1 MFDRW
6 RDDRDLQK
14 KSAAYVASLMREP
27 DEADVEWL
35 GRAATRGDVDHAR
48 WELRYARRALGLIV
62 AQRDALDDKTGSA
75 VARELSEA
83 VTRDRNVD
91 ASTLEIAKRQF
102 NARISAYRDGLDSR
116 ASGIPV
122 ATRLGQTLFAFSGGA
137 FRDAGGDVSRGG
149 ELLSSYVAEANQA
162 LRQAFGTAKLPED
175 IPPSALAD
183 SPKSMQ

>member
-1 MFDRW
+1 MAIFRRW

-14 KSAAYVASLMREP
+14 KAASYVVSLMREP
-27 DEADVEWL
+27 EDADIEWL
-35 GRAATRGDVDHAR
+35 ARTATKGDADHAR

-75 VARELSEA
+75 VARELSDA
-83 VTRDRNVD
+83 VARDPNVD
-91 ASTLEIAKRQF
+91 ASTLEIAERQF

-137 FRDAGGDVSRGG
+137 FRDAGADVARGG
-149 ELLSSYVAEANQA
+149 ELLSSYVAEGNQA
-162 LRQAFGTAKLPED
+162 LRQAFGTARLPED
-175 IPPSALAD
+175 IPPSALAR
-183 SPKSMQ
+183 